1 MKRVAV
7 VMLLVLALSG
17 LASAK
22 SDIGLKGVGG
32 QLAYVFPEDPIES
45 TIGFGGNVY
54 LGKVSPQLKLF
65 TYVDFWKKSYDE
77 SKHVESSF
85 SVLSIMAA
93 LRYQFPSTG
102 NIKPYAGGGLGL
114 NIASASWEYDGEY
127 SEYLDDNEGSDSETD
142 LGILLMVGASTKL
155 SSNMDGFAEVR
166 YNIADVDFFGI
177 YAGVT
182 YMLK

>member
-1 MKRVAV
+1 MKKVAV

-65 TYVDFWKKSYDE
+65 TYVDYWKKSYEE
-77 SKHVESSF
+77 SKHVSSSF
-85 SVLSIMAA
+85 SMLSIMAA

-114 NIASASWEYDGEY
+114 NIGSASWEYEGEY
-127 SEYLDDNEGSDSETD
+127 SEYFDDEGSESETD
-142 LGILLMVGASTKL
+142 LGILIMVGASTML
-155 SSNMDGFAEVR
+155 SPNMEGFAEVR
-166 YNIADVDFFGI
+166 YNIADLDFFGI
-177 YAGVT
+177 YAGIT

>member
-1 MKRVAV
+1 MRKVAV

-65 TYVDFWKKSYDE
+65 TYVDYWKKSYEE
-77 SKHVESSF
+77 SHADASF

-114 NIASASWEYDGEY
+114 NIATASWEYSGEY
-127 SEYLDDNEGSDSETD
+127 AEYLNDADDSNSETD
-142 LGILLMVGASTKL
+142 LGILIMVGASTML
-155 SSNMDGFAEVR
+155 SSNMEGFAEVR